1 MSGLLNR
8 LATRISLAIIGVAL
22 LTALL
27 ALLQWYFSWW
37 QVQQLPPSI
46 RDPINGIAE
55 LSRDDNADPEDLRPL
70 FEAMIQ
76 GFQESGDELE
86 SYDQR
91 TRLIRSLVLYGS
103 IGLLILASVAVSL
116 FLARRIANPISA
128 VAGAAAKIADG
139 DLSARAALPQ
149 YARNSHDETAVLAY
163 NFNRMA
169 TALEKLEGERQA
181 MIADIAHELRTP
193 LTIVQGQLDAMQDGI
208 VPFSHD
214 ELAKLDM
221 QTELLARLIDD
232 LRTLSLADARRL
244 TLERVP
250 TDLVFLA
257 RRITDSFRDKAQS
270 HGLTLT
276 FRAMSAQAP
285 LEADPDRLAQVLTN
299 LLENAIRY
307 TPAGGWVGVSVRTL
321 PGALE
326 LSVEDSGPGLPPE
339 ALRHVFDRFYRADS
353 SRRRA
358 GGGSGLGLS
367 IVRTLVDLHGGYAEV
382 HNRSE
387 GGAAFHIT
395 LPQSSEQ
402 GPLEGVLS
410 STPSQRSRT
419 FGPNILTHHA
429 ATPDEPS

>member
-1 MSGLLNR
+1 MRGFLNR
-8 LATRISLAIIGVAL
+8 LATQVSLAIIGVAL

-27 ALLQWYFSWW
+27 ALLQYYFAWW
-37 QVQQLPPSI
+37 QVQQQPPSV
-46 RDPINGIAE
+46 RDPLNAITQ
-55 LSRDDNADPEDLRPL
+55 LSRDPDADPEAFRPVFSAL
-70 FEAMIQ
+70 IEGLKQ
-76 GFQESGDELE
+76 NPEEL
-86 SYDQR
+86 DAVGAR
-91 TRLIRSLVLYGS
+91 ISLLYKLLSYGS
-103 IGLLILASVAVSL
+103 ITLLVIASAGTAYY
-116 FLARRIANPISA
+116 LARRITKPITA
-128 VAGAAAKIADG
+128 VAGAAARIADG
-139 DLSARAALPQ
+139 DLSARAALPTH
-149 YARNSHDETAVLAY
+149 ARNSQDETAVLAH

-169 TALEKLEGERQA
+169 TALETLESERQA

-221 QTELLARLIDD
+221 QTELLGRLIDD

-250 TDLVFLA
+250 TDLVYLA
-257 RRITDSFRDKAQS
+257 RRVTDSFRDKAQT

-276 FRAMSAQAP
+276 FRSPSAQAP

-299 LLENAIRY
+299 LLENAVRY
-307 TPAGGWVGVSVRTL
+307 TPAGGWVGVSLRTL
-321 PGALE
+321 PGAIE

-367 IVRTLVDLHGGYAEV
+367 IVRTLVELHGGYVEV
-382 HNRSE
+382 RNRSE
-387 GGAAFHIT
+387 GGAAFHVT
-395 LPQSSEQ
+395 LPQKAEKA
-402 GPLEGVLS
+402 PLEM
-410 STPSQRSRT
+410 TPT
-419 FGPNILTHHA
+419 NTPKATHPPRDLA
-429 ATPDEPS
+429 P